1 MTTFKVRAAQGLMGL
16 FLMGWSA
23 SPSWAEDSSRQSLD
37 EAWWTGPMLAASPK
51 GPGEGHALTE
61 TYMYDQ
67 VADQSQSLRSYSYL
81 LYGVS
86 DRFTLGL
93 IPIFGFNEANGN
105 HTKFGISDLTFQAQ
119 YTVTDFNPDTGMP
132 IIALVLRQSV
142 GTGRYDRLTEATQA
156 FGAGAGATSLGLFSQ
171 DYVWLPNGRL
181 LRVRA
186 DVLAS
191 VSQQAH
197 AQDISVF
204 NTPQG
209 FDGRARPGDAV
220 SLDASLE
227 YSLTRS
233 WVLAT
238 DLLYDHGDTTHVD
251 GAVTGNSLRYALG
264 SSDGFGLAPALE
276 YSWAPNWGVLFATR
290 ILTAGRNRPASVTPA
305 IALNVVL

>member
-1 MTTFKVRAAQGLMGL
+1 
-16 FLMGWSA
+16 
-23 SPSWAEDSSRQSLD
+23 
-37 EAWWTGPMLAASPK
+37 MLAASPK

-61 TYMYDQ
+61 AYIYDQ
-67 VADQSQSLRSYSYL
+67 IADRSQSLRSYSYL

-86 DRFTLGL
+86 DRFTLGM
-93 IPIFGFNEANGN
+93 IPIFGINQAAGERSR
-105 HTKFGISDLTFQAQ
+105 FGISDLTFQAQ

-142 GTGRYDRLTEATQA
+142 ATGRYDRLTEATQA

-186 DVLAS
+186 DILAS
-191 VSQQAH
+191 ISQEAH
-197 AQDISVF
+197 VRDVSVF

-209 FDGRARPGDAV
+209 FSGSAQPGDAV
-220 SLDASLE
+220 SLDVSLE

-238 DLLYDHGDTTHVD
+238 DLLYDHGDTTHMEGMV
-251 GAVTGNSLRYALG
+251 AAHPLRFALG

-276 YSWAPNWGVLFATR
+276 YSWAPNWGVLLATR
-290 ILTAGRNRPASVTPA
+290 ILMGGRNRPASVTPA
-305 IALNVVL
+305 IALNYVL